1 MPNQNTAQANPTN
14 QANQIT
20 APRTARSIAFDVCNT
35 TAVALYHAEHLIF
48 LLTESQAKITE
59 LKKWLNYP
67 EKAFYEVDTYLDI
80 ALIYACHAKD
90 EILQQQADAD
100 AELDQHNAPTIT
112 NKTSQVTALRTCA
125 SIALQMC
132 DNAVD
137 VKFHLLHLR
146 HLLIELDHKIDD
158 LQSRLKQSDEVMETI
173 KTPNNISILYIK
185 IANDEMLEHEA
196 KAEAELE
203 QQHQLEI

>member
-1 MPNQNTAQANPTN
+1 M
-14 QANQIT
+14 
-20 APRTARSIAFDVCNT
+20 CNN

-48 LLTESQAKITE
+48 LLTESQAKIAE
-59 LKKWLNYP
+59 LKNWLNSP
-67 EKAFYEVDTYLDI
+67 EKAFYEVDTYLNI
-80 ALIYACHAKD
+80 AVIYACHAKD
-90 EILQQQADAD
+90 EILQQQAHAN
-100 AELDQHNAPTIT
+100 AELDQHNAPKVT
-112 NKTSQVTALRTCA
+112 NQPGQATALRTGA

-158 LQSRLKQSDEVMETI
+158 LQGRLKQSEEVMEAI
-173 KTPNNISILYIK
+173 KTSNNISILYIK

-203 QQHQLEI
+203 QQKQLEQAS